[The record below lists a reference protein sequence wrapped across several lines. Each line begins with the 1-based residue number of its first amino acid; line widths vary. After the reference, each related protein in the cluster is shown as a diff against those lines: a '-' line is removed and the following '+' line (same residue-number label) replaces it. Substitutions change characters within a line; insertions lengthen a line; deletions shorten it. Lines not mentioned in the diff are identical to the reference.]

1 MILPPAVVHAG
12 GKGSLMT
19 KPVDPL
25 DIDFRALQVLI
36 WVHQFRSFTRAA
48 EELGVNQSAVSYT
61 VNKLRQV
68 FQDPLFVRQ
77 ARRLHATRRC
87 EDIVQEAKRL
97 TAEFR
102 QLAAPPDFDP
112 KTVSQKF
119 IIACNFY
126 ERVLI
131 VPDIVKTLT
140 REAPNLELEII
151 DASGIG
157 HERLTRN
164 EADLLIGPFERSDPN
179 FYRRDLYQDRY
190 VCLVDPAHPMAEGD
204 LSLEE
209 YLGLDH
215 VLVTYGG
222 QWRSRYLIELERMG
236 KAKALKVVLRVPSP
250 AGLGRLVR
258 GSNLVATVPAR
269 LSKAVSEGLRTIACP
284 VETSVTIGL
293 VWTAVNHRAPLHMWV
308 RDMIYRLNA
317 KTAVPRE
324 GQAGAGPT

>member
-1 MILPPAVVHAG
+1 
-12 GKGSLMT
+12 MT

-25 DIDFRALQVLI
+25 EIDFRALQVLI

-61 VNKLRQV
+61 INKLRDV

-77 ARRLHATRRC
+77 SRRLHVTQRC
-87 EDIVQEAKRL
+87 EDIVQQAKRL

-112 KTVSQKF
+112 KTVTQKF
-119 IIACNFY
+119 VIACNFY

-131 VPDIVKTLT
+131 VPEIVKTLT

-157 HERLTRN
+157 HERLMRN
-164 EADLLIGPFERSDPN
+164 EADLLIGPFERSDPH
-179 FYRRDLYQDRY
+179 FYRRDLYRDRY
-190 VCLVDPAHPMAEGD
+190 VCLLDPAHPMAGEQ
-204 LSLEE
+204 LSLED

-236 KAKALKVVLRVPSP
+236 KVLNVVLRVPSP
-250 AGLGRLVR
+250 AGLEELVR
-258 GSNLVATVPAR
+258 GSNLVATVPER
-269 LSKAVSEGLRTIACP
+269 LSKTISAGLRTVACP
-284 VETSVTIGL
+284 VVTSVTIGL
-293 VWTAVNHRAPLHMWV
+293 VWTAVNHRSPVHMWV
-308 RDMIYRLNA
+308 RDMIYRLNSR
-317 KTAVPRE
+317 TRTRE
-324 GQAGAGPT
+324 DGQAG